1 MEKQKIIG
9 ITSKITDGYTQ
20 KWLAK
25 KTRDAIEE
33 EEGEEENSNQTFAS

>member
-25 KTRDAIEE
+25 KTRHAI
-33 EEGEEENSNQTFAS
+33 EENSNQTFAS